1 MTLCAPNAETT
12 RIALESLAGGARA
25 DVAEVAHRY
34 SALEAFDAFDA
45 LLASGSGA
53 LLSDRER
60 AELAAWHDPDRRRSW
75 LAGRLL
81 AKQLVRETWSAAPA
95 DSAIEIL
102 SLNDQRRGRRPRV
115 VCDGQQMPWSLSI
128 SHTQRGV
135 LVALSTAPS
144 VAVGVDLAA
153 RQDVSAGFVRLWF
166 TPAEQRWLAESTD
179 AHAAA
184 TIWAAKEALFKACNR
199 GEGFAPRM
207 IEVLPGGRCSYQ
219 QISLPGCLR
228 FWSVDK
234 QIAVLATVK
243 GDHDPNSS
251 SR

>member
-1 MTLCAPNAETT
+1 MTVCSPNAETA
-12 RIALESLAGGARA
+12 RIVPESHARA
-25 DVAEVAHRY
+25 DVAEVGHRY
-34 SALEAFDAFDA
+34 SALEAFDTFDA
-45 LLASGSGA
+45 LLASGCKA

-60 AELAAWHDPDRRRSW
+60 AELAAWHDPERRRSW

-81 AKQLVRETWSAAPA
+81 AKQVVRETWSDAPV

-102 SLNDQRRGRRPRV
+102 SLNDRNRGSRPRV

-135 LVALSTAPS
+135 LVALSTAPNVS
-144 VAVGVDLAA
+144 VGVDLAA
-153 RQDVSAGFVRLWF
+153 PQKLSAGFVRLWF
-166 TPAEQRWLAESTD
+166 TPAEQQWLAKSTA

-199 GEGFAPRM
+199 GEGFTPRM
-207 IEVLPGGRCSYQ
+207 IEVLPDGNCSYQ
-219 QISLPGCLR
+219 QISLPGCWR
-228 FWSVDK
+228 SWSVDK

-243 GDHDPNSS
+243 GDHDPNFS